1 MMRRNR
7 AGMARKRR
15 SACRPIRGQRGD
27 MLIEILVAVAILG
40 VVAVAFLSALL
51 SGYLALVL
59 ADEKTMAESL
69 TRTELEH
76 VRNAEYPVV
85 SDNHTPVAGYDVVT
99 YAVYTDPVT
108 YLPTTT
114 AMGRQEVTV
123 EVWHQGELVLV
134 TVTYK
139 VRL

>member
-1 MMRRNR
+1 MRLGK

-15 SACRPIRGQRGD
+15 SVFKPIWAQRGD
-27 MLIEILVAVAILG
+27 SFIEVLVAVAILG
-40 VVAVAFLSALL
+40 VVAVAFLTALS

-59 ADEKTMAESL
+59 ADEKSMAESL
-69 TRTELEH
+69 TRTELED

-114 AMGRQEVTV
+114 AMGRQEVAV

-134 TVTYK
+134 TKTYK